1 MPVSIPRSC
10 SNIRIMTKQNR
21 LRTMCEA
28 YFVLWKTVRG
38 DVFHA
43 VDMAIGNVERQCQT
57 TASNKK
63 LSLFRKE
70 GRATTLRREF
80 EQTTANTRSKDANK
94 NTWNTKT
101 TKRSLVATLC
111 RDDRY
116 ANVGMDRRVRPTIR
130 EIKRCL
136 PWGRHDADAI
146 SLAIFTP
153 LPLLRGSCP

>member
-10 SNIRIMTKQNR
+10 SNIRIMTKQKIGFAR
-21 LRTMCEA
+21 A
-28 YFVLWKTVRG
+28 KPIFVLWETVHV
-38 DVFHA
+38 DVSHG
-43 VDMAIGNVERQCQT
+43 VDMTIGNVERQCQT

-70 GRATTLRREF
+70 RRAMTLRREF

-116 ANVGMDRRVRPTIR
+116 ANVGTDRRVRSPQANTQY
-130 EIKRCL
+130 
-136 PWGRHDADAI
+136 
-146 SLAIFTP
+146 TP
-153 LPLLRGSCP
+153 SATLLLVPLRQGDNM

>member
-1 MPVSIPRSC
+1 
-10 SNIRIMTKQNR
+10 MTKQNR
-21 LRTMCEA
+21 LRTLCEA
-28 YFVLWKTVRG
+28 YFVLWKTVHG
-38 DVFHA
+38 DVSHG
-43 VDMAIGNVERQCQT
+43 VDMTIGNVERQCQT

-94 NTWNTKT
+94 NTLNTKT

-116 ANVGMDRRVRPTIR
+116 ANLGADRHFKG
-130 EIKRCL
+130 ESGKL
-136 PWGRHDADAI
+136 KG
-146 SLAIFTP
+146 
-153 LPLLRGSCP
+153 